1 MSWSDVSVPAVM
13 RAARLRADS
22 VSTANGRFGSTPI
35 CASSSAP
42 GAHAPRAANTLGGAV
57 FAHRYKLGT
66 ISLAGLRSFVACSYA

>member
-1 MSWSDVSVPAVM
+1 MPAAM

-22 VSTANGRFGSTPI
+22 VSIANGRSGSEPI

-42 GAHAPRAANTLGGAV
+42 GAHAPREANVLGGV
-57 FAHRYKLGT
+57 VLAHRYRLGT